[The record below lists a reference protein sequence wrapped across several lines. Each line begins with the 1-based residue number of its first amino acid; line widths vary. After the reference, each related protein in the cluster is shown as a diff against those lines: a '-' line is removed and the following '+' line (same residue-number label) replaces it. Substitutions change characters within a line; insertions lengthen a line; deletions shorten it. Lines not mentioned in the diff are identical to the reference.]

1 MRSSYADFLLEFFF
15 ISSESLAKF
24 LIAFPI
30 AVHGGWLCAAALLN
44 LNSFITEIGA
54 SLGINIA
61 MAFFSAYFAAFLS
74 MYVTY
79 KTFNPFVMATIAWAL
94 AAVADNVKNN
104 KAAQAAKINA
114 DTREALHY
122 TTKSISIGLLFLAPI
137 VPNLV
142 WVRRRT
148 ENFIF

>member
-1 MRSSYADFLLEFFF
+1 
-15 ISSESLAKF
+15 
-24 LIAFPI
+24 
-30 AVHGGWLCAAALLN
+30 
-44 LNSFITEIGA
+44 
-54 SLGINIA
+54 

-114 DTREALHY
+114 DTREALY
-122 TTKSISIGLLFLAPI
+122 NTTKSISIGLLFLAPI

-142 WVRRRT
+142 WVRRKT